1 MAGAK
6 FYYSTND
13 SLGEVAAKSASDS
26 SVYTT
31 PKHVFTI
38 HNYYA
43 DTDANY
49 EYIEPKISTGTYG
62 GWASYD
68 YHAIAQDK
76 FYYASSSDA
85 YTSFKFVHKLS
96 APLLKKRTRGPG
108 WGNCQAPFEYF
119 AIAPGQVGY
128 GVKIYWDNS
137 NSRIQVDVLD
147 SAGNKDSTYL
157 ILRQGYGVFILL
169 SGAGGGGGGGD
180 NEVLGRPGGGGGGGG
195 GTALIYFD
203 AKSAYD
209 YYPGSYLLISIG
221 TSGAGGLGGSGFTA
235 GSDGENSVAQFKSSS
250 GATLCTITCGGG
262 KGGAGHAWSAAADS
276 AGGAGGTVTTSTDN
290 AAYSAILKLLDSV
303 SGGAGGAGKRNSDGS
318 SGNGTAGGWWTIP
331 FEDSWRKKDTFSS
344 GSKKYS
350 VGAGGSNNIQ
360 GGGGGGCSAGYV
372 DSPAKTGVPDIHGC
386 GMGGYGGWSGQAGA
400 DGLNGFCGI
409 FYNYIPAPDA
419 TSGCIAKKVS

>member
-31 PKHVFTI
+31 PKYVFTI

-49 EYIEPKISTGTYG
+49 EYIAPRISTGTYG
-62 GWASYD
+62 GWASHD

-76 FYYASSSDA
+76 FYYVSSSDA
-85 YTSFKFVHKLS
+85 YESFKFVHKLS
-96 APLLKKRTRGPG
+96 APLLLKKTRDAS
-108 WGNCQAPFEYF
+108 WGRCQAPFEYF
-119 AIAPGQVGY
+119 AIAPGQIGY
-128 GVKIYWDNS
+128 GAKIYWDNS

-180 NEVLGRPGGGGGGGG
+180 NDVLLQGRPGGGGGGGG

-203 AKSAYD
+203 AKEAYD
-209 YYPGSYLLISIG
+209 YSKNSYLLISIG
-221 TSGAGGLGGSGFTA
+221 TGGAGGAGGSGFTA
-235 GSDGENSVAQFKSSS
+235 GSAGGNSVAQLKSRS
-250 GATLCTITCGGG
+250 GATLRTIICAGGE
-262 KGGAGHAWSAAADS
+262 GGAGHAWNEAADS
-276 AGGAGGTVTTSTDN
+276 AGGTGGIVVTSTDN
-290 AAYSAILKLLDSV
+290 ATYSTILKLLDSV
-303 SGGAGGAGKRNSDGS
+303 SGGDGGAGKRNSDGS
-318 SGNGTAGGWWTIP
+318 SGNGTASGSWTIP
-331 FEDSWRKKDTFSS
+331 FEDSWKKRDNFSS
-344 GSKKYS
+344 GSKTYS

-360 GGGGGGCSAGYV
+360 GGGGGGCSAGYI
-372 DSPAKTGVPDIHGC
+372 DSSAKTDLHGC
-386 GMGGYGGWSGQAGA
+386 GMGGYGGYAGQAGA
-400 DGLNGFCGI
+400 AGLNGFCGI
-409 FYNYIPAPDA
+409 FYNYIPATDA